1 MYIFLA
7 DSKMD
12 STLLSSSFIKNEN
25 IDDEVEGLKSEVT
38 KLLSTLEQKIPVVS
52 GNDVKDMRGKITSI
66 ISQLEEKFPSQPES
80 KGQDPNNSCEHPD
93 GTIFI

>member
-12 STLLSSSFIKNEN
+12 STLLNSSFIKNEN

-80 KGQDPNNSCEHPD
+80 KGQDLNNSCEHPD

>member
-1 MYIFLA
+1 
-7 DSKMD
+7 MD

-80 KGQDPNNSCEHPD
+80 KGHDLNNTCEHPD

>member
-25 IDDEVEGLKSEVT
+25 IDDEVKGLKSEVT

-52 GNDVKDMRGKITSI
+52 GNDVKDMRGKITNI
-66 ISQLEEKFPSQPES
+66 ISQLEEKFPPQPES
-80 KGQDPNNSCEHPD
+80 KDQDLNNTCEHPD

>member
-12 STLLSSSFIKNEN
+12 STLLSSSFIKNGN
-25 IDDEVEGLKSEVT
+25 IDDEVEELKSEVT

-80 KGQDPNNSCEHPD
+80 KGQDLNNTCEHPD

>member
-80 KGQDPNNSCEHPD
+80 KFQDLNNSCEHPD

>member
-66 ISQLEEKFPSQPES
+66 ISQLEEKFPSHPES
-80 KGQDPNNSCEHPD
+80 NGQDLNNTCEHPD